1 MKYKFILDENEESC
15 IIHAPKKTELIE
27 KIEELISND
36 SVLLDGIN
44 IYGYLDK
51 DIVPIQIVDVY
62 NITIEDE
69 KTIVYVNDKKYQI
82 KSRLY
87 QLEQTLPSN
96 FIQINKSCIINTSYI
111 KRFNSSWSGM
121 LMVEMKN
128 GYTDYVSRRQIKNV
142 KERIGLKWKNM

>member
-1 MKYKFILDENEESC
+1 MKYKFVIDENDESC
-15 IIHAPKKTELIE
+15 IIHAPKKTELIT
-27 KIEELISND
+27 KIEELIHND
-36 SVLLDGIN
+36 SALIDGIN

-51 DIVPIQIVDVY
+51 DIVPIRITDIY

-69 KTIVYVNDKKYQI
+69 KTIIYVNDRKYQI

-87 QLEQTLPSN
+87 QLEQILPSN
-96 FIQINKSCIINTSYI
+96 FVQINKSCIVNLSYI

-128 GYTDYVSRRQIKNV
+128 GYIDYVSRRQIKNV
-142 KERIGLKWKNM
+142 KKRVGLI